1 MTLSE
6 KLYSLR
12 RKQGLSQEALAEKL
26 DCSRQVIS
34 KWENGTTTP
43 DAEMLQ
49 KYSELFGVSIDY
61 LVKEDALSDYQLIC
75 MTRSNKSAIAEFKKS
90 KNAVLFASGAMWE
103 GVDCAGDGLS
113 SVIIARL
120 PFPLRSATMEQ
131 KKDKYSSVTEFVR
144 KVAVPEMIIKLR
156 QGVGRLIRNE
166 TDTGLVAVLDARAY
180 SGANAGKVQDVLKK
194 YTRVRST
201 EDIRKF
207 FRDVKSDAYFESI

>member
-61 LVKEDALSDYQLIC
+61 LVKEDIEKPTSVQPTGKNDGNKKLLGILGLVLSLMGCVSLIVFG
-75 MTRSNKSAIAEFKKS
+75 AISVLGSETADKIAQSSMIVIDGTFIAMVIS
-90 KNAVLFASGAMWE
+90 VLFVVL
-103 GVDCAGDGLS
+103 GV
-113 SVIIARL
+113 VIL
-120 PFPLRSATMEQ
+120 
-131 KKDKYSSVTEFVR
+131 
-144 KVAVPEMIIKLR
+144 IK
-156 QGVGRLIRNE
+156 I
-166 TDTGLVAVLDARAY
+166 
-180 SGANAGKVQDVLKK
+180 
-194 YTRVRST
+194 
-201 EDIRKF
+201 
-207 FRDVKSDAYFESI
+207 VKHR

>member
-61 LVKEDALSDYQLIC
+61 LVKEDIEKPTSVQPTGKNDG
-75 MTRSNKSAIAEFKKS
+75 NK
-90 KNAVLFASGAMWE
+90 
-103 GVDCAGDGLS
+103 
-113 SVIIARL
+113 
-120 PFPLRSATMEQ
+120 
-131 KKDKYSSVTEFVR
+131 
-144 KVAVPEMIIKLR
+144 KLL
-156 QGVGRLIRNE
+156 GIL
-166 TDTGLVAVLDARAY
+166 GLVLSLMGCVSLIVFGAISVLGSETADKIAQSSMIVIDGTFIAMVISILFVVLGAVILI
-180 SGANAGKVQDVLKK
+180 K
-194 YTRVRST
+194 
-201 EDIRKF
+201 I
-207 FRDVKSDAYFESI
+207 VKHK

>member
-61 LVKEDALSDYQLIC
+61 LVKEDIEKPTSVQPTGKNDG
-75 MTRSNKSAIAEFKKS
+75 NK
-90 KNAVLFASGAMWE
+90 
-103 GVDCAGDGLS
+103 
-113 SVIIARL
+113 
-120 PFPLRSATMEQ
+120 
-131 KKDKYSSVTEFVR
+131 
-144 KVAVPEMIIKLR
+144 KLL
-156 QGVGRLIRNE
+156 GIL
-166 TDTGLVAVLDARAY
+166 GLVLSLMGCVSLIVFGAISVLGSETADKIAQSSMIVIDGTFIAM
-180 SGANAGKVQDVLKK
+180 V
-194 YTRVRST
+194 
-201 EDIRKF
+201 I
-207 FRDVKSDAYFESI
+207 

>member
-61 LVKEDALSDYQLIC
+61 LVKEDIEKPTSVQPTGKNDGNKKLLGILGLVLSLMGCVSLIVFG
-75 MTRSNKSAIAEFKKS
+75 AISVLGSETADKIAQSSMIVIDGTFIAMVIS
-90 KNAVLFASGAMWE
+90 VLF
-103 GVDCAGDGLS
+103 V
-113 SVIIARL
+113 V
-120 PFPLRSATMEQ
+120 
-131 KKDKYSSVTEFVR
+131 
-144 KVAVPEMIIKLR
+144 
-156 QGVGRLIRNE
+156 
-166 TDTGLVAVLDARAY
+166 LVAVILI
-180 SGANAGKVQDVLKK
+180 K
-194 YTRVRST
+194 
-201 EDIRKF
+201 I
-207 FRDVKSDAYFESI
+207 VKHK

>member
-61 LVKEDALSDYQLIC
+61 LVKEDIEKPTSVQPTGKDNGNKKLLGILGLVLSLMGCVSLIVFG
-75 MTRSNKSAIAEFKKS
+75 AISVLGSETADKIAQSSMIVIDGTFIAMVIS
-90 KNAVLFASGAMWE
+90 VLFVVLGA
-103 GVDCAGDGLS
+103 
-113 SVIIARL
+113 VIL
-120 PFPLRSATMEQ
+120 
-131 KKDKYSSVTEFVR
+131 
-144 KVAVPEMIIKLR
+144 IK
-156 QGVGRLIRNE
+156 I
-166 TDTGLVAVLDARAY
+166 
-180 SGANAGKVQDVLKK
+180 
-194 YTRVRST
+194 
-201 EDIRKF
+201 
-207 FRDVKSDAYFESI
+207 VKHK